1 MEGIRHEAPSGHG
14 GARAAG
20 ATCTQGRHAKYHTYG
35 DKSTVF
41 HLKVPIAGIHVII
54 FAYQSGVDTRE
65 SCSLRLRVASPASAV
80 TFPRAEL
87 VADSATGRDLLP
99 PNKRTSNFH
108 RWHARLGGRQWHS
121 CYCALRLRDTPHA
134 SAAAFPRI
142 EKAADDATGARRL
155 AASPTRAVGG
165 PGAIGP

>member
-1 MEGIRHEAPSGHG
+1 MAATSSTVYPRRASSPTAANEGLGAAEAASGARKAR

-20 ATCTQGRHAKYHTYG
+20 ATCTQGRHATYHTYG
-35 DKSTVF
+35 HKSTVF

-65 SCSLRLRVASPASAV
+65 SCSLRLRVAFPASAV

-108 RWHARLGGRQWHS
+108 RWHARLGGAPM
-121 CYCALRLRDTPHA
+121 ALVLLRVA
-134 SAAAFPRI
+134 SARHSPRV
-142 EKAADDATGARRL
+142 RSRL
-155 AASPTRAVGG
+155 PED
-165 PGAIGP
+165 